1 MADFDIG
8 DIMKQAQ
15 QLQSRLSQVQEQAAR
30 KTVTATAGGSMVS
43 AEVNGGLELVSLTI
57 DPVLLDGDE
66 VDREMIQD
74 LVLAAVNQGINQAKK
89 MMADE
94 VAKLTGGLKIPG
106 LTP

>member
-15 QLQSRLSQVQEQAAR
+15 QIQSQLSQVQEKAAR
-30 KTVTATAGGSMVS
+30 KTVTATAGGSMVR

-57 DPVLLDGDE
+57 DPILLDGEEPD
-66 VDREMIQD
+66 VEMLQD
-74 LVLAAVNQGINQAKK
+74 LVIAAVNQGINQAKK
-89 MMADE
+89 MMAEE
-94 VAKLTGGLKIPG
+94 VGKLTGGLKIPG